1 MFDREIRSVNGLRRH
16 FFTKQEMTLVDSIVI
31 DEGNSHR
38 QLNFCK
44 LIMDKLSRRFQRP
57 VGLFRGCPKDLP

>member
-1 MFDREIRSVNGLRRH
+1 
-16 FFTKQEMTLVDSIVI
+16 MTLVDSIVI

-44 LIMDKLSRRFQRP
+44 LIMYKNSLVILRGLSAYFAGALRICLSAMCEK
-57 VGLFRGCPKDLP
+57 G